1 MRALDGLTPREGQ
14 VLEMIARGL
23 TNGQVAKELDV
34 SVHAVKFH
42 LSSVY
47 RKLEV
52 GNRTEAAVAFQTHE
66 LELERNGSTPV
77 DGEVFWRDQL
87 EGEPARLD
95 LPLPKTGA
103 EGLCTLVGPSLPSLR
118 RGLL

>member
-66 LELERNGSTPV
+66 LELRERNGSTPV
-77 DGEVFWRDQL
+77 DADAFWRDQL
-87 EGEPARLD
+87 GGEPAQLD

-103 EGLCTLVGPSLPSLR
+103 EGLRTLAGPSLP
-118 RGLL
+118 